1 LPSFLTLLVARWKE
15 DADDGTGG
23 VDAASVFT
31 VEEGARASTS
41 TGEISDLSIESG
53 FTQRRHLLANPWLAQ
68 NILFENINEFAA
80 TTSTATVAFVG
91 FAHWYTPHPARARR

>member
-1 LPSFLTLLVARWKE
+1 MLV
-15 DADDGTGG
+15 DADNGTGG

-31 VEEGARASTS
+31 VEEGARASVS
-41 TGEISDLSIESG
+41 TGEITDLSIESG

-80 TTSTATVAFVG
+80 TTSTATAPASRGLPFLER
-91 FAHWYTPHPARARR
+91 FRMDHHWRTQLR